1 MKNYRSLLAPKP
13 VPRHVAIIMDG
24 NGRWAKKKSLPRS
37 EGHRR
42 GADVIEPL
50 MDSAIGLGIKAVS
63 LYAFSTE
70 NWSRPKLEVR
80 GLWKLLE
87 EFFTDKIG
95 TIKSKGVRIRHSGSL
110 QRLPSSTR
118 RVIQRSID
126 ETSANRTIVLNFCVN
141 YGGRQ
146 EILEAVNRWRLKEPG
161 SGPLTEKKMERY
173 LYTEGLPPVDLL
185 IRTSGECRISNF
197 MLWQVAYSEM
207 VFMDVLW
214 PDFTPNHLFQ
224 AVYEFQ
230 QRDRRFGGL

>member
-1 MKNYRSLLAPKP
+1 MKNYRPLLAPKP

-50 MDSAIGLGIKAVS
+50 MDSAIELGIKAVS

-87 EFFTDKIG
+87 EFFTNKIE

-110 QRLPSSTR
+110 QRLPSSTT
-118 RVIQRSID
+118 RVIQRSMD
-126 ETSANRTIVLNFCVN
+126 ETAANRKIALNFCVN

-146 EILEAVNRWRLKEPG
+146 EILEAVNRWRSEEPG

-173 LYTEGLPPVDLL
+173 LYTQGLPPVDLL

-197 MLWQVAYSEM
+197 LLWQVAYSEM

-224 AVYEFQ
+224 AVHEYQ
-230 QRDRRFGGL
+230 QRERRFGGL